1 MNAAENIVNLINV
14 SENDE
19 KSLIDFESLVL
30 VMQTPKLMS
39 PLTSLTLKRNN
50 LLPLTEQFLHCKRK
64 SLFFNLAQENG
75 L

>member
-39 PLTSLTLKRNN
+39 PLTSLTFKRIN
-50 LLPLTEQFLHCKRK
+50 LLPLTEQFLNCKRK
-64 SLFFNLAQENG
+64 SLFFNLAQESG

>member
-30 VMQTPKLMS
+30 VMHTPKLMS
-39 PLTSLTLKRNN
+39 PLTSLTFKRNN
-50 LLPLTEQFLHCKRK
+50 LLPLT
-64 SLFFNLAQENG
+64 
-75 L
+75 